1 MELVRKPTREMRE
14 WHLIH
19 AARQEKR
26 RLGKRH
32 PNRKGPG
39 RQVTGMQGTFL
50 TFPCPESL
58 SLEDNFDGVV
68 KLLSDLRYQSERQ
81 RNEIVYIDF
90 KPIRELKPS
99 GALVLAAEL
108 DRWNRLTLNQS
119 RFKNVDL
126 QQWNVRVRKLLG
138 QMGFF
143 DLLGVPGAEL
153 NHADSTVRYV
163 KFRMGTKVDGKA
175 LEDLRKLE
183 IEPAIEM
190 PNRQK
195 LFAAVTESM
204 TNVIHHAYSDNTG
217 QAPSAWWL
225 SAAYD
230 TDKGEVSILIYDQ
243 GLGIPKTLPRN
254 FGERLREI
262 LPENLM
268 RNDAQ
273 MIKAAH
279 ELKRTASEESHRG
292 HGLQRDVREYI
303 YGLPNGRYHVFSGK
317 GEYTVTS
324 GEEESLRSFS
334 RPLAGTL
341 IEWRIMQDA

>member
-1 MELVRKPTREMRE
+1 M
-14 WHLIH
+14 
-19 AARQEKR
+19 KR
-26 RLGKRH
+26 
-32 PNRKGPG
+32 
-39 RQVTGMQGTFL
+39 TFL

-68 KLLSDLRYQSERQ
+68 KLLSDLRRQSEEQ
-81 RNEIVYIDF
+81 RNENVYIDF
-90 KPIRELKPS
+90 RPIQELKPS

-108 DRWNRLTLNQS
+108 DRWNKLPQNRA

-126 QQWNVRVRKLLG
+126 QDWDPKVRKLLG

-153 NHADSTVRYV
+153 NHADSKVRYV
-163 KFRMGTKVDGKA
+163 KFRSGTMVDGKA

-183 IEPAIEM
+183 LEPTIEM
-190 PNRQK
+190 PNRRK

-217 QAPSAWWL
+217 QAISAWWL

-230 TDKGEVSILIYDQ
+230 IDKGEVSILIYDQ
-243 GLGIPKTLPRN
+243 GSGIPKTLPKK
-254 FGERLREI
+254 FGDRLRKM

-279 ELKRTASEESHRG
+279 ELTRTASEESHRG
-292 HGLQRDVREYI
+292 HGLQRDVRQYI

-334 RPLAGTL
+334 QPLAGTL